1 MSRAKGFARTSKYA
15 VIITPPTAIQAVAQ
29 RSNQQ
34 ILRDG
39 VPATVADAKNLGNGN
54 VWILLSVCRG
64 GTNIATPKRE
74 PKIS

>member
-1 MSRAKGFARTSKYA
+1 MGRAKGFARTSKYA

-39 VPATVADAKNLGNGN
+39 VPATVQMLK
-54 VWILLSVCRG
+54 IL
-64 GTNIATPKRE
+64 
-74 PKIS
+74 